1 MFKHL
6 SMLFENQELP
16 SLVNRYDHL
25 RLNGDSN
32 EIAALRK
39 TIASILRSDSKGGSI
54 EKAG

>member
-39 TIASILRSDSKGGSI
+39 TIASMLKSDSKGGSI